1 MSNANVSFIG
11 QVNGAGTLDALHLKV
26 WAGEVISSFNT
37 AVKFRDKQ
45 TVREI
50 QSGKSAQFP
59 ATGKITAAYHTPGSE
74 LVGTTINQNERVI
87 TIDDLLIADV
97 FVGNLDEAKS
107 HFDVRSEYTNQLG
120 DALAQAF
127 DTNSSQVGIL
137 AARASATIT
146 GQAGGASVISANVRT
161 VGADLSAAMFDA
173 AEDLDNADVP
183 EADRY
188 AFVLPAQYY
197 LAVQQTDLINKDY
210 AGLGSIAMGM
220 IDSVAGLKIVKTN
233 NLAQTNI
240 TTGPSAYQ
248 GDFTGTAFL
257 VMQRGAIGTVQ
268 LMSLAMESAYDIRRQ
283 GTLMVAKYALGHGV
297 LRPHCA
303 VEVKVA

>member
-1 MSNANVSFIG
+1 
-11 QVNGAGTLDALHLKV
+11 
-26 WAGEVISSFNT
+26 
-37 AVKFRDKQ
+37 VKFRDKQ
-45 TVREI
+45 TIREI

-74 LVGTTINQNERVI
+74 IVGTTINQNERVI

-97 FVGNLDEAKS
+97 FISNIDEAKS

-127 DTNSSQVGIL
+127 DTNSAQVGIL

-146 GQAGGASVISANVRT
+146 GQLGGSAITSANVRT
-161 VGADLSAAMFDA
+161 VGADLSAALFDA
-173 AEDLDNADVP
+173 AEDLDDRDVP
-183 EADRY
+183 EMERY
-188 AFVLPAQYY
+188 AFLLPAQYY

-210 AGLGSIAMGM
+210 AGLGSIAAGVV
-220 IDSVAGLKIVKTN
+220 DSVAGLKVVKTN
-233 NLAQTNI
+233 NLPQTNI

-248 GDFTGTAFL
+248 GDFTNTAFL
-257 VMQRGAIGTVQ
+257 VWQRGAIGTVQ

-283 GTLMVAKYALGHGV
+283 GTLMVAKYAIGHGI

>member
-1 MSNANVSFIG
+1 MSDANVSFIG
-11 QVNGAGTLDALHLKV
+11 QVNGAGSLDALHLKV
-26 WAGEVISSFNT
+26 WSGEVISSFNT

-50 QSGKSAQFP
+50 QSGKSATFA
-59 ATGKITAAYHTPGSE
+59 ATGKITAEYHTPGSE
-74 LVGTTINQNERVI
+74 IVGTTINQNERVI
-87 TIDDLLIADV
+87 TIDDLLVSNV
-97 FVGNLDEAKS
+97 FIGNLDEAKS

-127 DTNSSQVGIL
+127 DTNSAQVGLL

-146 GQAGGASVISANVRT
+146 GQAGGSAITSANVRT
-161 VGADLSAAMFDA
+161 VGADLSAALFDA
-173 AEDLDNADVP
+173 AEDLDDADVP
-183 EADRY
+183 ENDRY

-210 AGLGSIAMGM
+210 AGLGSIAAGM
-220 IDSVAGLKIVKTN
+220 IDSVAGLRIVKTN
-233 NLAQTNI
+233 NLPQTNI

-248 GDFTGTAFL
+248 GDFTNSAFL
-257 VMQRGAIGTVQ
+257 VWQRGAIGTVQ
-268 LMSLAMESAYDIRRQ
+268 LMSLTMESGYDLRRQ
-283 GTLMVAKYALGHGV
+283 GTLMVAKYAIGHGI